1 MRLEKIYQEVKAA
14 VCRETGVDEESILH
28 SIKEPC
34 VDARYIMV
42 HLLSQWMTDEEI
54 SRVTGLSRT
63 CANKI
68 RNSFQR
74 RINKYSIRSVYGDI
88 LKSLP
93 DIEISI
99 PDVAVNTPQI
109 SHKSMMD

>member
-1 MRLEKIYQEVKAA
+1 MKLEEIYQKVKAS

-93 DIEISI
+93 DTEITL
-99 PDVAVNTPQI
+99 PETATNQPRI
-109 SHKSMMD
+109 SHKSMTN

>member
-1 MRLEKIYQEVKAA
+1 MLYQQVKSA
-14 VCRETGVDEESILH
+14 VCFETGVSEEQILH
-28 SIKEPC
+28 SSKEAC

-74 RINKYSIRSVYGDI
+74 KMSKFSVRCAYQDILRSLPTEENLLAINIDAMPRINHNNDTTS
-88 LKSLP
+88 P
-93 DIEISI
+93 H
-99 PDVAVNTPQI
+99 T
-109 SHKSMMD
+109 